1 MNEGYARRRN
11 YFIDRKFQGEFIA
24 RFCFIV
30 IIASIFI
37 GFLVLYLSRDFTT
50 VTIENTKVMVKT
62 AADFMLPIM
71 VQTVIVVNLFA
82 GLAVIILT
90 LFTSHRIAGPLYRLK
105 REIDLLK
112 SGDMHANFRIRKT
125 DQLQDLAVSLTDL
138 AESLRDRHIALK
150 DKALQIQN
158 LVKTS
163 PENTEAINARLKEL
177 EEILSQ
183 VKV

>member
-1 MNEGYARRRN
+1 MNQGQVRRRN
-11 YFIDRKFQGEFIA
+11 YFIDRKFQGEFIG

-50 VTIENTKVMVKT
+50 VTIENTKVVVKT

-71 VQTVIVVNLFA
+71 IQTVIVVNLFA
-82 GLAVIILT
+82 GLAVIALT
-90 LFTSHRIAGPLYRLK
+90 LFTSHRIAGPLFRLK

-125 DQLQDLAVSLTDL
+125 DQLQGLAVALTDL
-138 AESLRDRHIALK
+138 AESLRDRYVLLK
-150 DKALQIQN
+150 DKALQLENI
-158 LVKTS
+158 VKTS
-163 PENTEAINARLKEL
+163 PENTEAINTRLKEL
-177 EEILSQ
+177 GDILSQ